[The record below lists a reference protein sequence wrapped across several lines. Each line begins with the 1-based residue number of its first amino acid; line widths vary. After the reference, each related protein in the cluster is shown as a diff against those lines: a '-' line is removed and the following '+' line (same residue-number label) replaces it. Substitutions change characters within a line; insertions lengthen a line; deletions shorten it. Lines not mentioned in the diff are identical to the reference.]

1 MWIFIV
7 KLISWCKKVL
17 FGLIIEYVKFK
28 RLISD
33 WIFFRVIFLWW
44 LNFEMREIYFLI
56 FFMGKWVFNR
66 IEFSLI
72 FVKDREVVGL

>member
-1 MWIFIV
+1 MRIFIV
-7 KLISWCKKVL
+7 KSISRRKKVL

-56 FFMGKWVFNR
+56 FFMGKRVFNR

>member
-1 MWIFIV
+1 MRIFIV
-7 KLISWCKKVL
+7 KSISRRKKVL

-72 FVKDREVVGL
+72 FVKDREVAGL